1 MGIKDIDKLIED
13 LQFRLSISNDKLEDL
28 IDSLPDLRLKVKPS
42 SKNINSIGKRLI
54 NKKEGWNYVIV

>member
-28 IDSLPDLRLKVKPS
+28 IDSLPDLKLKVKPYNN
-42 SKNINSIGKRLI
+42 KINSIGKSLI
-54 NKKEGWNYVIV
+54 NKKEG

>member
-28 IDSLPDLRLKVKPS
+28 IDSLPDLRLKVKPYNN
-42 SKNINSIGKRLI
+42 KINSIGKILI
-54 NKKEGWNYVIV
+54 SKKEGWYYVIV

>member
-42 SKNINSIGKRLI
+42 SKNINRIGKRLI
-54 NKKEGWNYVIV
+54 NKKEGWNYVVV